1 MGNIC
6 SITVSCDA
14 IFSRCL
20 DCTVTRAAYISEL
33 QANIDALRTERQ
45 RLIEA
50 RNDVLRKVAAA
61 EQQRMRRLNKVQ
73 GWLSRVEAVEADAD
87 KLIRDSPQEIEKLC
101 LGGYCSKNFKSSYNF
116 GKQVAKTLSDVATSL
131 GEGAFEVVAER
142 VLASVAV
149 EKPTDPT
156 VVGLESTLQ
165 KVWRCIVEDPAV
177 IIGIYG
183 MGGVGKT
190 TLLTH
195 INNKFL
201 EGPNT
206 FDCVIW
212 VVVSKD
218 LRVEYIQ
225 EVIAKQMG
233 FFDDSWRAKSVE
245 EKALEIFNS
254 LSEKK
259 FVLLLDDVWERVDL
273 TKVGVPLPRPK
284 NMASKVVF
292 TTRSEEVCGFMEAHR
307 KFKMV
312 CLSDNDSWDLF
323 QQKVGKEILN
333 SHPDILEL
341 AQTVA
346 RECGGLPL
354 ALITIGR
361 AMACKKT
368 PEEWRYAIQLLSSS
382 ASQFPGFGEGVY
394 PLLKFSYDSL
404 PNDTIRSC
412 LLYCS
417 LYPED
422 YCISKENLIDC
433 WIGEGLL
440 NESDRFGEQ
449 NQGYFILGILLH
461 ACLLEEGG
469 DGEVK
474 MHDVIRDMSL
484 WIACDLK
491 EKENFLVYAGVGL
504 TKAPDVRE
512 WENVRRL
519 SLMQNEIT
527 NLKEI
532 PTCPH
537 LLTLFLDNNESL
549 KIPNDFFQYMHSL
562 KVLNLSRIKLKSFP
576 LGISKLVSL
585 QQLDLSY
592 SSIKELPRELYALVN
607 LKCLNLEHAEEL
619 ITIPQQVISN
629 FSRLH
634 VLRMYGTVSLNFL
647 ESLKDSILFGGEEV
661 LAEELLGLE
670 SLEVLTFTLR
680 SVRALQ
686 LILISHKLRSCTQAL
701 FLQSFND
708 STSLDVSPL
717 ADLKHL
723 YRLRVFGCRKLEE
736 LKMDYKRLVQATRQ
750 PCVFHGLHTVHI
762 EVCLTL
768 KDLTFL
774 VFAPN
779 LKYAEILNCPAMEE
793 IISAGKFA
801 DVPEVMGNLNPF
813 AKLHYLGLVN
823 LPNLR
828 SIYWK
833 PLSLPQLK
841 EMKVDGCFGLK
852 KLPLK
857 CNSAQEQTIVVHG
870 DKTWWINLK
879 WEDEATQDA
888 FRPCFKSLYPAGAR
902 WNELLN
908 RNYM

>member
-20 DCTVTRAAYISEL
+20 DCTATRAAYVSEL

-131 GEGAFEVVAER
+131 GEGAFEVVADR

-156 VVGLESTLQ
+156 GVGLESTLQ

-218 LRVEYIQ
+218 LRVENIQ

-307 KFKMV
+307 KFKML

-382 ASQFPGFGEGVY
+382 ASQFP
-394 PLLKFSYDSL
+394 
-404 PNDTIRSC
+404 
-412 LLYCS
+412 
-417 LYPED
+417 ED

-433 WIGEGLL
+433 WIGEGFL

-519 SLMQNEIT
+519 SLMQNEIA
-527 NLKEI
+527 NLTEI

-576 LGISKLVSL
+576 LGISK
-585 QQLDLSY
+585 
-592 SSIKELPRELYALVN
+592 
-607 LKCLNLEHAEEL
+607 
-619 ITIPQQVISN
+619 
-629 FSRLH
+629 
-634 VLRMYGTVSLNFL
+634 
-647 ESLKDSILFGGEEV
+647 
-661 LAEELLGLE
+661 
-670 SLEVLTFTLR
+670 
-680 SVRALQ
+680 
-686 LILISHKLRSCTQAL
+686 
-701 FLQSFND
+701 
-708 STSLDVSPL
+708 
-717 ADLKHL
+717 
-723 YRLRVFGCRKLEE
+723 KLEE
-736 LKMDYKRLVQATRQ
+736 LKMDYKGLVQATRQ
-750 PCVFHGLHTVHI
+750 PCVFHGLRTVHI
-762 EVCLTL
+762 ENVEMI
-768 KDLTFL
+768 
-774 VFAPN
+774 P
-779 LKYAEILNCPAMEE
+779 AEIGKSIKDE
-793 IISAGKFA
+793 IEI
-801 DVPEVMGNLNPF
+801 
-813 AKLHYLGLVN
+813 
-823 LPNLR
+823 
-828 SIYWK
+828 
-833 PLSLPQLK
+833 
-841 EMKVDGCFGLK
+841 
-852 KLPLK
+852 
-857 CNSAQEQTIVVHG
+857 
-870 DKTWWINLK
+870 
-879 WEDEATQDA
+879 
-888 FRPCFKSLYPAGAR
+888 
-902 WNELLN
+902 
-908 RNYM
+908 

>member
-116 GKQVAKTLSDVATSL
+116 GKKVAKTLSDVATSL

-382 ASQFPGFGEGVY
+382 ASEF
-394 PLLKFSYDSL
+394 
-404 PNDTIRSC
+404 
-412 LLYCS
+412 
-417 LYPED
+417 PED

-433 WIGEGLL
+433 WIGEGFL

-527 NLKEI
+527 NLTEI

-562 KVLNLSRIKLKSFP
+562 KVLNLS
-576 LGISKLVSL
+576 
-585 QQLDLSY
+585 
-592 SSIKELPRELYALVN
+592 
-607 LKCLNLEHAEEL
+607 H
-619 ITIPQQVISN
+619 
-629 FSRLH
+629 
-634 VLRMYGTVSLNFL
+634 
-647 ESLKDSILFGGEEV
+647 
-661 LAEELLGLE
+661 
-670 SLEVLTFTLR
+670 
-680 SVRALQ
+680 
-686 LILISHKLRSCTQAL
+686 
-701 FLQSFND
+701 
-708 STSLDVSPL
+708 
-717 ADLKHL
+717 LKHL

-736 LKMDYKRLVQATRQ
+736 LKMDYKGLVQATRQ
-750 PCVFHGLHTVHI
+750 PCVFHGLRTVHI

-779 LKYAEILNCPAMEE
+779 LN
-793 IISAGKFA
+793 
-801 DVPEVMGNLNPF
+801 
-813 AKLHYLGLVN
+813 
-823 LPNLR
+823 
-828 SIYWK
+828 
-833 PLSLPQLK
+833 
-841 EMKVDGCFGLK
+841 
-852 KLPLK
+852 
-857 CNSAQEQTIVVHG
+857 AQEQTIVVHG